1 MNANCSFVSNALTKD
16 LEVFC
21 GNDSA
26 KYLEYFSKVFK
37 SDPKDAQ
44 LEFRK
49 EFISWYKKKYKE
61 DLNIETLTSDKFKTL
76 AVEYSIDLKP
86 SYEHTELTINTNR
99 AAMFGYTSPLARKK
113 GIAFIS
119 MLIYKDYMNTERT
132 EDTIKTNILSNIASD
147 NIEYIRD
154 VVADMLAPDDDAL
167 YKEIWKNLTNNC
179 AEYIDKLI
187 KENKN
192 NKEAIPYSN
201 KILNYLAL
209 YKELTSTY
217 KADENSVSVQE
228 KVFDEILN
236 SKLITSL
243 SLSRY
248 DNFDEIEEARQSSL
262 NSSETEE
269 TEDTVEIDDENQQTD
284 TSIRDYG
291 LHHGEYSDFKKH
303 LSERIKRILNTI
315 PKLNSPVPETEDLSE
330 MNPDLKIDES
340 IGFPEYLDA
349 TEVATALYAYVVKD
363 DADSMVE
370 SIRNMSEMFPEY
382 AGFSIL
388 ANQLKANQ
396 DLKFHFYTNFGKHI
410 VSKAQTILNDGIIN
424 YRMSNPNASRL
435 DTLKTQYINEFM
447 INSVNIDML
456 DIKEKFNKITY
467 INKHGKLEFPVSR
480 NTNNKIPKI
489 LAFVE
494 NENGKTDKLIR
505 AIGELYDILKYF
517 YPSLNHN
524 SLINFVCNNPD
535 FNIQESIAAI
545 YGDVKKAVDTAESVQ
560 LSIKSKQDKI
570 KSARDYNTKLLK
582 ENKVKKANHTQDEFI
597 DIEKLKEEDPI
608 KPEMLTSPTSF
619 AEHMLKY
626 ALIKTNL
633 NSVNVHGNQSSDI
646 LNSSLITR
654 LKAIFE
660 NPEKGASSPL
670 QLLAEDYHLDTN
682 TQFRLSNILIE
693 QDGHPGIFR
702 KENGKYVPTDY
713 ANDILQF
720 TLFNGA
726 TNQDTDISVLYS
738 EMSKGDYIG
747 TSWANFFSELNNTIT
762 GTNIK
767 LGRYFLRI
775 PSDAPKTF
783 IVKAPRFVVDL
794 HNPLFTTGNQDE
806 YDSFINNIVSDLM
819 SANVSAD
826 PNAVAEFVK
835 NTGILVKSDND
846 FVSHL
851 LSTGEQ
857 DVDLREFVDD
867 VQLLK
872 IEEEANKQ
880 NNDTTVIP
888 FVKQNED
895 GSAIVYVLE
904 GKLNKT
910 KGSYK
915 R

>member
-1 MNANCSFVSNALTKD
+1 MNANCSFVPNALTKD

-37 SDPKDAQ
+37 SDPSDET

-61 DLNIETLTSDKFKTL
+61 DLNIESLTSDKFKTL

-86 SYEHTELTINTNR
+86 SYEHTELTINTSR

-132 EDTIKTNILSNIASD
+132 EDNIKTNILSNIASN
-147 NIEYIRD
+147 NIELIRD

-192 NKEAIPYSN
+192 NKEVIPYSN

-209 YKELTSTY
+209 YRELTSTY
-217 KADENSVSVQE
+217 KADENSVSTQE

-269 TEDTVEIDDENQQTD
+269 TGDTVEIDDENQQTD

-424 YRMSNPNASRL
+424 YRISNPNASRL

-467 INKHGKLEFPVSR
+467 INK
-480 NTNNKIPKI
+480 
-489 LAFVE
+489 
-494 NENGKTDKLIR
+494 
-505 AIGELYDILKYF
+505 Y
-517 YPSLNHN
+517 
-524 SLINFVCNNPD
+524 
-535 FNIQESIAAI
+535 
-545 YGDVKKAVDTAESVQ
+545 
-560 LSIKSKQDKI
+560 
-570 KSARDYNTKLLK
+570 
-582 ENKVKKANHTQDEFI
+582 
-597 DIEKLKEEDPI
+597 
-608 KPEMLTSPTSF
+608 
-619 AEHMLKY
+619 
-626 ALIKTNL
+626 
-633 NSVNVHGNQSSDI
+633 
-646 LNSSLITR
+646 
-654 LKAIFE
+654 
-660 NPEKGASSPL
+660 
-670 QLLAEDYHLDTN
+670 
-682 TQFRLSNILIE
+682 
-693 QDGHPGIFR
+693 
-702 KENGKYVPTDY
+702 
-713 ANDILQF
+713 
-720 TLFNGA
+720 
-726 TNQDTDISVLYS
+726 
-738 EMSKGDYIG
+738 
-747 TSWANFFSELNNTIT
+747 
-762 GTNIK
+762 
-767 LGRYFLRI
+767 
-775 PSDAPKTF
+775 
-783 IVKAPRFVVDL
+783 
-794 HNPLFTTGNQDE
+794 
-806 YDSFINNIVSDLM
+806 
-819 SANVSAD
+819 
-826 PNAVAEFVK
+826 
-835 NTGILVKSDND
+835 
-846 FVSHL
+846 
-851 LSTGEQ
+851 
-857 DVDLREFVDD
+857 
-867 VQLLK
+867 
-872 IEEEANKQ
+872 
-880 NNDTTVIP
+880 
-888 FVKQNED
+888 
-895 GSAIVYVLE
+895 
-904 GKLNKT
+904 
-910 KGSYK
+910 
-915 R
+915 